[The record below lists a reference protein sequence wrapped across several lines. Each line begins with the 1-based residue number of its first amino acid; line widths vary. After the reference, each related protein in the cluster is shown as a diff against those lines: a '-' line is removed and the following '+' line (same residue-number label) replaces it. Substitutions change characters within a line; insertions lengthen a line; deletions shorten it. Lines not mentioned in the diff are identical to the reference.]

1 MKKVIL
7 AYSGGLDTSICISLL
22 KERYDFDDV
31 IAVIVDVGQ
40 PKDDIKM
47 ARERAE
53 MLADG
58 SYVIDAKEE
67 FVEEY
72 VFPLVKAN
80 GCYEGYVL
88 GTAIARPLIAKKI
101 VEIAEKETA
110 EALAHGCTGKGNDQL
125 RFDFIFSLSGLDI
138 IAPIRELDLTRAWE
152 MEYAKEKGIEIE
164 VTKEKPWSIDEN
176 LWSRSIEGG
185 KLEDPWFVPPEDVYE
200 WTKDPKDAPDSPE
213 IIEISFEKGVPISLN
228 GEELAGLYMIEKLNR
243 IGGEHGIGRTDLI
256 EDRILGLKA
265 RENYEHPAATILL
278 SAHKALEQLVLTR
291 EELSFKRMVEERWSD
306 LAYKGLMYDPLFGD
320 LNAFIDKTQE
330 RVYGEI
336 KVKIFKGNLQIV
348 GRRSPYSL
356 YFEDIVS
363 FDKKL
368 HKEDFSKY
376 HGYQTKLFN
385 NMMSG
390 KKI

>member
-1 MKKVIL
+1 
-7 AYSGGLDTSICISLL
+7 
-22 KERYDFDDV
+22 
-31 IAVIVDVGQ
+31 
-40 PKDDIKM
+40 
-47 ARERAE
+47 
-53 MLADG
+53 
-58 SYVIDAKEE
+58 
-67 FVEEY
+67 
-72 VFPLVKAN
+72 
-80 GCYEGYVL
+80 
-88 GTAIARPLIAKKI
+88 
-101 VEIAEKETA
+101 
-110 EALAHGCTGKGNDQL
+110 
-125 RFDFIFSLSGLDI
+125 
-138 IAPIRELDLTRAWE
+138 

-213 IIEISFEKGVPISLN
+213 IIEISFEMGVPVGLN
-228 GEELAGLYMIEKLNR
+228 GEGLAGLHIIEKLNR

-376 HGYQTKLFN
+376 HGYQTKLFS